1 MCKAECL
8 DWKEPPPFICPL
20 EKQQVTIPLDLDV
33 LTYFNNDG
41 KGLLTHINA
50 SLAKAG

>member
-1 MCKAECL
+1 MGESRRLL
-8 DWKEPPPFICPL
+8 DAHLK
-20 EKQQVTIPLDLDV
+20 KQQVTIPLDLDV